1 MSLVLESLAAEIA
14 FKAAIVCKEE
24 DPKTADL
31 QRVSSKLILLSEN
44 KYEDLWLMEN
54 EDRVKLEKET
64 MQLTNQIEAQRYMIN
79 HLTQELNELKNS
91 KTTMLVASP
100 LLQKKSPTPESLKW

>member
-24 DPKTADL
+24 DPKTAEL

-100 LLQKKSPTPESLKW
+100 LLQKKPLTPESLKW